1 MFFAC
6 WSLLAR
12 VSRLTRPVIPCAAG
26 SPPLRY
32 FHQGS
37 IGENKLAPFVMEG
50 ARASSNVPKHMKRKS
65 PAQRWRPVSTEAV
78 PQKDDI
84 TEISNSGSKQV
95 IDDRVTSSENL
106 TSDGITNVVIEINT
120 SDASSSK
127 NNMSF
132 ESSSKVVIEDSVEE
146 SGSNK
151 DLDGSN
157 VSETYSSTI
166 KVDAPLMRFVKGKG
180 GSTQRQIEEGTGV
193 KIIFPSSREETF
205 VVLEGKSAESIRKA
219 SQMIANVL
227 EEAVQ
232 SRMLDYS
239 HFISLPLAIH
249 PDLVNK
255 LNYFQSSILGD
266 EDTDKDESR
275 SEGPIDEVDHDH
287 KQADGSSV
295 SIKLRVQEEELVE
308 AKRGSEGSGSSLK
321 DFGIDKSIFIKPK
334 TFHLTVVMLKLWN
347 NERIAKASDVL
358 QSIST
363 QVNEALENRP
373 ISIQLRGLTC
383 MKGSPAK
390 ARVVYTPVLEVGG
403 EGRLA
408 RACKVIIDAFV
419 KSGLVLERD
428 ARQELK
434 LHATIM
440 NVRHRKSKKRNQW
453 NDAFDARE
461 IFRKYGKEEWGEYP
475 IPEVHLS
482 QRFKFD
488 ESGYYHCCSSIPL
501 PAEAQAD
508 PPLLWIVVA
517 VSSVLPPT
525 TYIYSFRVV
534 TMAKFAL
541 GHHREAADAGC
552 VRAVAAELI
561 LTFLFVFA
569 GVGAAMA
576 TGRLAGG
583 ADSVVGL
590 TAVALAH
597 TLVVAVMVSAGLHV
611 SGGHINPAVT
621 LGLAATGRITLFRS
635 ALYVAAQLLGS
646 SLACLLLAFLTGC
659 GGAAV
664 PVHALAPG
672 VGSLRGVLMEAVLTF
687 SLLFAVY
694 AAVVDQRG
702 GAGAVGPLLVGLVV
716 GANVLAGGPFSGAS
730 MNPARSFGP
739 ALAAGVWADQWV
751 YWVGPLIGG
760 PLAGLVYDGLFM
772 DHGGHVALPN
782 PRDDTTAF

>member
-1 MFFAC
+1 MFLC

-26 SPPLRY
+26 SPLRY
-32 FHQGS
+32 FHGQGS
-37 IGENKLAPFVMEG
+37 VGQNKLAPFVMEG
-50 ARASSNVPKHMKRKS
+50 AGASSNVPKHKKRKS
-65 PAQRWRPVSTEAV
+65 PVQRWRPVSTEAV
-78 PQKDDI
+78 PQKNDI

-95 IDDRVTSSENL
+95 IDDCVTSSENL
-106 TSDGITNVVIEINT
+106 TSDGITNVVIEVNT
-120 SDASSSK
+120 SDASSLK
-127 NNMSF
+127 NNLTF
-132 ESSSKVVIEDSVEE
+132 ESSSKVVIEDSVGV

-180 GSTQRQIEEGTGV
+180 GSTQKQIEEGTGV

-249 PDLVNK
+249 PGLVNK

-266 EDTDKDESR
+266 EDTDKDESQ
-275 SEGPIDEVDHDH
+275 SEGSIDEVDHDH

-295 SIKLRVQEEELVE
+295 SNKLKVQEEELVQ
-308 AKRGSEGSGSSLK
+308 AKRGSKGSSS

-334 TFHLTVVMLKLWN
+334 TFHLTVIMLKLWN

-390 ARVVYTPVLEVGG
+390 ARVVYAPVLEVGG

-419 KSGLVLERD
+419 KSGLVLKRD

-461 IFRKYGKEEWGEYP
+461 IFSKYGKEEWGEYP

-501 PAEAQAD
+501 PVD
-508 PPLLWIVVA
+508 
-517 VSSVLPPT
+517 
-525 TYIYSFRVV
+525 
-534 TMAKFAL
+534 
-541 GHHREAADAGC
+541 
-552 VRAVAAELI
+552 
-561 LTFLFVFA
+561 
-569 GVGAAMA
+569 
-576 TGRLAGG
+576 
-583 ADSVVGL
+583 
-590 TAVALAH
+590 ALA
-597 TLVVAVMVSAGLHV
+597 
-611 SGGHINPAVT
+611 
-621 LGLAATGRITLFRS
+621 
-635 ALYVAAQLLGS
+635 
-646 SLACLLLAFLTGC
+646 
-659 GGAAV
+659 
-664 PVHALAPG
+664 
-672 VGSLRGVLMEAVLTF
+672 E
-687 SLLFAVY
+687 
-694 AAVVDQRG
+694 
-702 GAGAVGPLLVGLVV
+702 
-716 GANVLAGGPFSGAS
+716 
-730 MNPARSFGP
+730 
-739 ALAAGVWADQWV
+739 
-751 YWVGPLIGG
+751 
-760 PLAGLVYDGLFM
+760 
-772 DHGGHVALPN
+772 
-782 PRDDTTAF
+782 